1 MQFVIVYLQVIHVLG
16 AINATLLAAVNLL
29 TEAVIQFLQVQL
41 LHGVLN
47 PRLVAVAKTPLR
59 VPT

>member
-16 AINATLLAAVNLL
+16 ALNASLLAAVNLL

-41 LHGVLN
+41 HGAPN
-47 PRLVAVAKTPLR
+47 PLLVAVAKTPLR

>member
-16 AINATLLAAVNLL
+16 ALNASLLAAVNLL

-41 LHGVLN
+41 LHGVPN